1 MGRHTVADMR
11 AAHAAG
17 GHFAAVT
24 AWDRPTAEFAE
35 AAGIHFMLV
44 GDSLAQVALGHESTV
59 RVGMSEM
66 LHHTAAVVRSTSTA
80 LVIGD
85 MPFLSYVDVPTAA
98 ENAARFIRDAGAGAV
113 KLEGGVAVA
122 PIVAALVRSGV
133 PVIGHIGF
141 TPQSSLNES
150 KPRAKGRLPEA
161 AAALLEDAIALQE
174 AGASAIVIEL
184 VPQEL
189 AAAITSRLTIP
200 TIGIGAGG
208 GCTGQIQVLPDLL
221 GLLGATAPRHAGRI
235 ANLREEA
242 IAALTAWRTNVESGD
257 FPTAAQGIAGDAT
270 LIAALN
276 ELPR

>member
-1 MGRHTVADMR
+1 MARHTVADMR
-11 AAHAAG
+11 AVHAAG
-17 GHFAAVT
+17 GHFAVVT

-35 AAGIHFMLV
+35 AAGIHYVLV
-44 GDSLAQVALGHESTV
+44 GDSLGYESTV

-66 LHHTAAVVRSTSTA
+66 LHHTAAVVRSTSSA
-80 LVIGD
+80 LVIAD
-85 MPFLSYVDVPTAA
+85 MPFLSYVDAPTAA

-161 AAALLEDAIALQE
+161 AAALLADSIALQE

-200 TIGIGAGG
+200 TIGIGAGA
-208 GCTGQIQVLPDLL
+208 GCTAQVQVLPDLL
-221 GLLGATAPRHAGRI
+221 GLLGAAAPRHAGRI
-235 ANLREEA
+235 ANLRDEA
-242 IAALTAWRTNVESGD
+242 IAALTTWRTSVESGD
-257 FPTAAQGIAGDAT
+257 FPTAAQGIAADAT
-270 LIAALN
+270 LIAALD

>member
-1 MGRHTVADMR
+1 
-11 AAHAAG
+11 
-17 GHFAAVT
+17 
-24 AWDRPTAEFAE
+24 
-35 AAGIHFMLV
+35 
-44 GDSLAQVALGHESTV
+44 
-59 RVGMSEM
+59 MSEM

-150 KPRAKGRLPEA
+150 KPRVKGRLPEA

-189 AAAITSRLTIP
+189 ATAITSRLTIP

-221 GLLGATAPRHAGRI
+221 GLLGAAAPRHAGRI
-235 ANLREEA
+235 ANLRDEA
-242 IAALTAWRTNVESGD
+242 ITALTTWRTNVESGD
-257 FPTAAQGIAGDAT
+257 FPTAAQGIAGDPT

>member
-1 MGRHTVADMR
+1 
-11 AAHAAG
+11 
-17 GHFAAVT
+17 
-24 AWDRPTAEFAE
+24 
-35 AAGIHFMLV
+35 V

-150 KPRAKGRLPEA
+150 KPRAKGRLPDA

-200 TIGIGAGG
+200 TIGIGAGA
-208 GCTGQIQVLPDLL
+208 GCTGQVQVLPDLL
-221 GLLGATAPRHAGRI
+221 GLLGATAPRHAGRV
-235 ANLREEA
+235 ANLRDEA
-242 IAALTAWRTNVESGD
+242 IAALTTWRENVESGA

-270 LIAALN
+270 LIAALD

>member
-1 MGRHTVADMR
+1 
-11 AAHAAG
+11 
-17 GHFAAVT
+17 
-24 AWDRPTAEFAE
+24 
-35 AAGIHFMLV
+35 
-44 GDSLAQVALGHESTV
+44 
-59 RVGMSEM
+59 
-66 LHHTAAVVRSTSTA
+66 
-80 LVIGD
+80 
-85 MPFLSYVDVPTAA
+85 
-98 ENAARFIRDAGAGAV
+98 
-113 KLEGGVAVA
+113 
-122 PIVAALVRSGV
+122 
-133 PVIGHIGF
+133 VIGHIGF

-235 ANLREEA
+235 ANLRDEA
-242 IAALTAWRTNVESGD
+242 IAALTSLAHERGVGRLPHRSASDRWRRN
-257 FPTAAQGIAGDAT
+257 PHRRPQRAPALAQ
-270 LIAALN
+270 
-276 ELPR
+276 R

>member
-1 MGRHTVADMR
+1 MARHTVADMR

-17 GHFAAVT
+17 SHFAVVT

-85 MPFLSYVDVPTAA
+85 MPFLSYVDAPTAA

-122 PIVAALVRSGV
+122 PVVAALVRSGV

-200 TIGIGAGG
+200 TIGIGAGA
-208 GCTGQIQVLPDLL
+208 GCTGQVQVLPDLL
-221 GLLGATAPRHAGRI
+221 GLLGAAAPRHAGRV
-235 ANLREEA
+235 ANLRDEA
-242 IAALTAWRTNVESGD
+242 IAALTTWRTTVESGD

-270 LIAALN
+270 LIAALD

>member
-11 AAHAAG
+11 AVRDAG

-24 AWDRPTAEFAE
+24 AWDRPGAEFAE
-35 AAGIHFMLV
+35 AAGIQFVLV

-66 LHHTAAVVRSTSTA
+66 LHHTAAVVRSTTSA

-85 MPFLSYVDVPTAA
+85 MPFLSYVDTATAA
-98 ENAARFIRDAGAGAV
+98 ENAGRFIRDAGAGAV
-113 KLEGGVAVA
+113 KLEGGVSVA
-122 PIVAALVRSGV
+122 PIVAALVRGGV

-141 TPQSSLNES
+141 TPQSSLHEG

-161 AAALLEDAIALQE
+161 AKALLSDAIALQE

-189 AAAITSRLTIP
+189 AAAITDRLTIP
-200 TIGIGAGG
+200 TIGIGAGS

-235 ANLREEA
+235 ANIRDEA
-242 IAALTAWRTNVESGD
+242 ITALSDWRRSVESGS
-257 FPTAAQGIAGDAT
+257 FPTAAQVITADES
-270 LIAALN
+270 LIAALDQ
-276 ELPR
+276 LPR